1 MPVAWGVQSQP
12 GLHNKTL
19 FNNHQ
24 TKRKRLRERRK
35 RRKRKKRKRRRDG
48 MKRGKEKDKVGRRMG
63 RGKRKT
69 IKRKRHRRKNKR
81 VRRKRREKKR
91 RAKQR
96 KCVCLYFCYASS
108 NEFSTATFQDDIT
121 PPSVISL
128 TLAICKYPTR
138 LISLVLVWH
147 SVYCGPTFFS
157 FPRGVQAL
165 LHQTGHQHFR
175 WHLTKQLS

>member
-1 MPVAWGVQSQP
+1 M
-12 GLHNKTL
+12 
-19 FNNHQ
+19 
-24 TKRKRLRERRK
+24 K
-35 RRKRKKRKRRRDG
+35 RR
-48 MKRGKEKDKVGRRMG
+48 KEKDKVGRRMG

-91 RAKQR
+91 RRTKQR

-175 WHLTKQLS
+175 